1 LPRRQ
6 SNGRWLAG
14 YLIRIGVGIILV
26 LILWQFLPGLL
37 EDAFRPSLTP

>member
-1 LPRRQ
+1 MI
-6 SNGRWLAG
+6 G

-37 EDAFRPSLTP
+37 EDAFRSSLAP